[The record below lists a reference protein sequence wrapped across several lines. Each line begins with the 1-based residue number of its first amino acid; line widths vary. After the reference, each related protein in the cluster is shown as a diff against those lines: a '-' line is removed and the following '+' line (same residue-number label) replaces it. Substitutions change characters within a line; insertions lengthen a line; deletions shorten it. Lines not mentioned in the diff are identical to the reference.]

1 MVKIRSRLFIIG
13 GLVLLSAWALIP
25 TDTTQR
31 VRDATTGRMKDTTIR
46 RVPLNLGLDLQGG
59 IHLALEVDQS
69 KGPVPD
75 PAEAIHRAERVVRT
89 RIDEFGTT
97 EPVVQVVGN
106 DRLIVELAGEKD
118 PARAKGIIQR
128 TAFLEF
134 RITDM
139 KNLFRDALPEVDKT
153 LRRAGVKTPG
163 QAGAAAN
170 VTQLFGADTG
180 KGKAKNKNEKSKA
193 AGKDTT
199 ELNAPGP
206 LASLLYQGQLPGE
219 FLVPE
224 EQVPVAESLLARP
237 EVQRLI
243 PRGIELK
250 WGTEV
255 ASRAARTY
263 RALYAVEDRPII
275 TGEELEKAQAQRDPM
290 TNQSV
295 VNFTLSRRGGRIFER
310 ETGRHVQ
317 DYMAIILDGR
327 VQGQPPVIKSQI
339 GQHGQIELG
348 AKPLQDAQ
356 DLALVLRAG
365 ALPAPLTIVEER
377 TIGPS
382 LGKDSINDG
391 IRAGVVG
398 VVLVIVIMVGYYRLS
413 GVLAVSALGL
423 YVLFTLAGLAWFG
436 FTLTL
441 PGLAGLVLSVGI
453 AVDANVL
460 IFERIREELQH
471 GKLVRT
477 AVDEGFKHAMSAIID
492 SNVSTVLTAFI
503 VPGFALFLV
512 HGLNYSIEFTGGT
525 LIQVQTT
532 TPVGTGKIRTALDAA
547 GIRDAEIQQFGGAN
561 EYVVRARIGAGGVT
575 AEGTT
580 QATAAAV
587 DSALAHGLGTAQY
600 RIVRTEAVG
609 PKVGRELQGKAFLAI
624 FFSFIVTLV
633 YLWYRFEWRFGL
645 AAVLATLHDIL
656 TTIAFIRYL
665 NLEVSLV
672 VVGAVL
678 TMIGYSLND
687 TIIIFDRVR
696 ENLRKFRRQNLYEI

>member
-1 MVKIRSRLFIIG
+1 MDKRIRGRLWVIG
-13 GLVLLSAWALIP
+13 ALIVVSIISLVP
-25 TDTTQR
+25 RNTKQR
-31 VRDATTGRMKDTTIR
+31 VIDSSTGRLKDTTVR
-46 RVPLNLGLDLQGG
+46 RLPIDLGLDLQGG

-69 KGPVPD
+69 RGPVPD
-75 PAEAIHRAERVVRT
+75 CADAIQRAERVVRT

-97 EPVVQVVGN
+97 EPVVQIQGRC
-106 DRLIVELAGEKD
+106 RLIVELAGEKD
-118 PARAKGIIQR
+118 PARAKSIIQR

-139 KNLFRDALPEVDKT
+139 KNLFRDALPEIDKA
-153 LRRAGVKTPG
+153 LQRAGVRAPG
-163 QAGAAAN
+163 HGAAAAS
-170 VTQLFGADTG
+170 VTQLFGTDTAKA
-180 KGKAKNKNEKSKA
+180 KGKAQKGKA
-193 AGKDTT
+193 AAKDTT
-199 ELNAPGP
+199 DLNAPGP
-206 LASLLYQGQLPGE
+206 LSSLLFQGQLPGE
-219 FLVPE
+219 YLVPE

-237 EVQRLI
+237 DVRRLI
-243 PRGIELK
+243 PRGLELR
-250 WGTEV
+250 WGNEV
-255 ASRAARTY
+255 SSRAARSY

-275 TGEELEKAQAQRDPM
+275 TGEELQDARATRDPL

-317 DYMAIILDGR
+317 DYMAIILDSR
-327 VQGQPPVIKSQI
+327 VQGQPPVIKGQI

-348 AKPLQDAQ
+348 AKPLQEAQ

-398 VVLVIVIMVGYYRLS
+398 VALVIVIMVGYYRLS

-503 VPGFALFLV
+503 LYL
-512 HGLNYSIEFTGGT
+512 
-525 LIQVQTT
+525 
-532 TPVGTGKIRTALDAA
+532 VGTGPVQGFAITLIIGITASMVTAV
-547 GIRDAEIQQFGGAN
+547 
-561 EYVVRARIGAGGVT
+561 YVVRTFYMIWLDRRP
-575 AEGTT
+575 
-580 QATAAAV
+580 
-587 DSALAHGLGTAQY
+587 DM
-600 RIVRTEAVG
+600 
-609 PKVGRELQGKAFLAI
+609 
-624 FFSFIVTLV
+624 VTLSV
-633 YLWYRFEWRFGL
+633 
-645 AAVLATLHDIL
+645 
-656 TTIAFIRYL
+656 
-665 NLEVSLV
+665 
-672 VVGAVL
+672 
-678 TMIGYSLND
+678 
-687 TIIIFDRVR
+687 
-696 ENLRKFRRQNLYEI
+696 